1 MNAFTSSLK
10 SFVGITIKAILPQIE
25 NLGYNDQEII
35 DDINAENREDDI
47 IKKNSREKRN
57 KIMEKQREK
66 FEKLKH
72 EKNFN
77 QLTGVKSTEY
87 NLDRSNFKII
97 INNEMN
103 YEEVD
108 LFDKLNVDDN
118 VVMINYRNYYK
129 INTKDKNS

>member
-1 MNAFTSSLK
+1 
-10 SFVGITIKAILPQIE
+10 
-25 NLGYNDQEII
+25 
-35 DDINAENREDDI
+35 
-47 IKKNSREKRN
+47 
-57 KIMEKQREK
+57 MEKQREK

-129 INTKDKNS
+129 INTKIKILMSG

>member
-1 MNAFTSSLK
+1 
-10 SFVGITIKAILPQIE
+10 
-25 NLGYNDQEII
+25 
-35 DDINAENREDDI
+35 
-47 IKKNSREKRN
+47 
-57 KIMEKQREK
+57 MEKQKEN

-129 INTKDKNS
+129 INTKIKISMSG